1 MPCQWHVL
9 ALSHNFRLV
18 TLSDC
23 GAILSSPYAF
33 LMVLEKIPTFLI
45 TGALVIIFVCLKRH
59 ARSAR
64 LTLWT
69 VGWTLVFTHFL
80 AQLLEPDHAPAN
92 SFLLAIDCGSLQ
104 AAVVAF
110 LVSVSSVAEDYAKRI
125 FLLVM
130 LGAPSVAYAVC
141 AAYGVHARWPYTL
154 CLIACFGGAAYFL
167 LKAGRR
173 LSSSL
178 AAAIFLCSLAV
189 LWAIGAALLGSFQEG
204 VITLIAIGFGL
215 SGVFICQN
223 DRPLSPAILTIAG
236 GFVSWGA
243 AFPIRLL
250 LGRLAPHLIVPDE
263 LWNMPKIFVAFGM
276 ILAVVEDK
284 SESIAGMQHKADR
297 LDRRLV
303 RFSAITSR
311 LLSGAELDTIC
322 PEIASAIT
330 DVSTFSVAVI
340 QLENSNGT
348 LQVAG
353 SSGLPAE
360 SVRNLQAQTRDWTL
374 NSIKTLCANAR
385 RMGKNSYALLR
396 NEAILFG
403 LRDNPDAPWRNG
415 EELLIPLCS
424 DGGEYL
430 GCIQLAA
437 PRDTRTIHALELSHI
452 ERLATDIALAVE
464 LRSLHA
470 QLVCSEKLAA
480 LGQLLAGVAHELN
493 NPLAAIMGYGELIND
508 AVAAPQARD
517 QLANLVS
524 EARRMNRIIDNLL
537 RFSRQGAR
545 DNQAVPFAPVV
556 QQVLTLSEYYT
567 RSRNVRVQLD
577 IAPDLP
583 LLAVSE
589 DEIKQILLNLLN
601 NASDALEGTDGA
613 QRISIRAHQ
622 RGYWVVVEVEDTGPG
637 FGNLHRALDPFYTTK
652 PPGKGTGLGLSVC
665 YGIIKKRGGDLAIE
679 NVQPHGARVAI
690 KLPIAEV
697 RAFPPL
703 AAAARP

>member
-1 MPCQWHVL
+1 
-9 ALSHNFRLV
+9 
-18 TLSDC
+18 
-23 GAILSSPYAF
+23 
-33 LMVLEKIPTFLI
+33 
-45 TGALVIIFVCLKRH
+45 
-59 ARSAR
+59 
-64 LTLWT
+64 
-69 VGWTLVFTHFL
+69 
-80 AQLLEPDHAPAN
+80 
-92 SFLLAIDCGSLQ
+92 
-104 AAVVAF
+104 
-110 LVSVSSVAEDYAKRI
+110 
-125 FLLVM
+125 
-130 LGAPSVAYAVC
+130 
-141 AAYGVHARWPYTL
+141 
-154 CLIACFGGAAYFL
+154 
-167 LKAGRR
+167 
-173 LSSSL
+173 
-178 AAAIFLCSLAV
+178 
-189 LWAIGAALLGSFQEG
+189 
-204 VITLIAIGFGL
+204 L

-223 DRPLSPAILTIAG
+223 DRRLSPAILTIAG

-243 AFPIRLL
+243 AFPIRWLL
-250 LGRLAPHLIVPDE
+250 DRLAPHLIVPGE
-263 LWNMPKIFVAFGM
+263 LWNTPKIFVAFGM

-297 LDRRLV
+297 LDRRLE

-330 DVSTFSVAVI
+330 DVSTFSVAAI
-340 QLENSNGT
+340 QLEDANGR

-353 SSGLPAE
+353 SSGLPTE
-360 SVRNLQAQTRDWTL
+360 SVRNLQAQMRDWTL
-374 NSIKTLCANAR
+374 NSIKNLCAKAH

-396 NEAILFG
+396 YEAILFG
-403 LRDNPDAPWRNG
+403 LRENPNAPWRNG

-480 LGQLLAGVAHELN
+480 LGLLLAGVAHELN
-493 NPLAAIMGYGELIND
+493 NPLTAIMGYGELIND

-545 DNQAVPFAPVV
+545 DNQAVLFAPVV

-577 IAPDLP
+577 IAADLP

-589 DEIKQILLNLLN
+589 DELKQILLNLLN
-601 NASDALEGTDGA
+601 NASDALEGTAGA
-613 QRISIRAHQ
+613 QRISIRAYQ
-622 RGYWVVVEVEDTGPG
+622 GGPWVVVEVEDTGPG
-637 FGNLHRALDPFYTTK
+637 FGNPHRALDPFYTTK

-665 YGIIKKRGGDLAIE
+665 YGIIKKRGGDLTIE

-690 KLPIAEV
+690 KLPAAEV
-697 RAFPPL
+697 RAFPTL